1 MARKNKR
8 IVFEGVEIIDAGAKG
23 KGIAK
28 APDGRIIFVDDV
40 IPGDVADLQ
49 TYKKRKAYYHA
60 KPIRFHQYSNKRIPL
75 EEQNKDYSGV
85 APWQNMQYEHQLLY
99 KQKEVENNLRRL
111 GNLELPEISPI
122 IGSKATHYYRNKMEY
137 TFSNKRWFTEEE
149 INSTQNFDHLNQNA
163 LGFHVPGM
171 WDKVINIKECHLQK
185 EPSNAIRN
193 AIREF
198 ALKND
203 LSFFDLKK
211 QEGFL
216 RTLMIRTSTTN
227 DLMVLVQFFYEDS
240 AKRELLLD
248 FIGNKFPEITSLLYV
263 INSKGNETI
272 YDQEVLCYKGKD
284 HIYEEMEGLR
294 FKIDAKSFYQTN
306 SEQAYQLYKVA
317 REFADISP
325 QDIVYDLYTGTGTI
339 AQFVAKK
346 AQKVVGIEAVPEAI
360 QAAKE
365 NAKQN
370 KITNTVFYAGDMRKI
385 LTDAFILKNGAPD
398 IVITD
403 PPRNGMHKDVVNQL
417 LKVRPRRI
425 VYVSCNSATQAR
437 DLALLDEVYAIKKVQ
452 PVDMFPQTYHIENVV
467 CLEER

>member
-203 LSFFDLKK
+203 LSFL
-211 QEGFL
+211 
-216 RTLMIRTSTTN
+216 I
-227 DLMVLVQFFYEDS
+227 
-240 AKRELLLD
+240 
-248 FIGNKFPEITSLLYV
+248 
-263 INSKGNETI
+263 
-272 YDQEVLCYKGKD
+272 
-284 HIYEEMEGLR
+284 
-294 FKIDAKSFYQTN
+294 
-306 SEQAYQLYKVA
+306 
-317 REFADISP
+317 
-325 QDIVYDLYTGTGTI
+325 
-339 AQFVAKK
+339 
-346 AQKVVGIEAVPEAI
+346 
-360 QAAKE
+360 
-365 NAKQN
+365 
-370 KITNTVFYAGDMRKI
+370 
-385 LTDAFILKNGAPD
+385 
-398 IVITD
+398 
-403 PPRNGMHKDVVNQL
+403 
-417 LKVRPRRI
+417 
-425 VYVSCNSATQAR
+425 
-437 DLALLDEVYAIKKVQ
+437 
-452 PVDMFPQTYHIENVV
+452 
-467 CLEER
+467 